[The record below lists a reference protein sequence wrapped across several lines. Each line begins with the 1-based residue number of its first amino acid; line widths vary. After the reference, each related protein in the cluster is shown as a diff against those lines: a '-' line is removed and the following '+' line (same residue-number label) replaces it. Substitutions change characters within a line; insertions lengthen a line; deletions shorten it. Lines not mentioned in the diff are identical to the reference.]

1 MNDIEQ
7 GNVVIAKFLG
17 WTPKERFHY
26 LRNKTVIEWENC
38 PYEYIEV
45 GTEQF
50 HTSWDWLM
58 PVVEKIETISTDEIK
73 SISFSLESIN
83 LQGKPMRFK
92 WLDAYMGIF
101 RFEGDKSFITVN
113 QWKDVTDDLFQFM
126 IAKDQTFQD

>member
-1 MNDIEQ
+1 MNITEAQ
-7 GNVVIAKFLG
+7 EYAKEHGF
-17 WTPKERFHY
+17 
-26 LRNKTVIEWENC
+26 
-38 PYEYIEV
+38 
-45 GTEQF
+45 
-50 HTSWDWLM
+50 D
-58 PVVEKIETISTDEIK
+58 
-73 SISFSLESIN
+73 SLVFESIN

>member
-73 SISFSLESIN
+73 SISFSLDSRGWSAWIKNRSGDQNMPQWYCDNDTIPKLESIWQACIN
-83 LQGKPMRFK
+83 FINWYELQ
-92 WLDAYMGIF
+92 
-101 RFEGDKSFITVN
+101 TH
-113 QWKDVTDDLFQFM
+113 
-126 IAKDQTFQD
+126 